1 MHLFIRNNDNVKV
14 DFYATII
21 VFAMLIVV
29 VANHFAL
36 SLLIGLNS
44 NICDK
49 TKWPC
54 KHMMMHWSCSWKKKI
69 AVSQQR
75 MNECVA
81 SCEGV
86 GMMNRKVVRMSFLSH
101 YNYIVLFIT
110 FQLHICVR
118 EMASKIEKKT
128 TLYFTITKMATLCSK
143 TVKT

>member
-1 MHLFIRNNDNVKV
+1 MLKV

-21 VFAMLIVV
+21 VFAMLIVL

-36 SLLIGLNS
+36 LLLIGLNS
-44 NICDK
+44 NISDK

-69 AVSQQR
+69 AVSRLR
-75 MNECVA
+75 MNEYVA
-81 SCEGV
+81 TFKGV
-86 GMMNRKVVRMSFLSH
+86 GMMNRKIVGMSLLSH

-128 TLYFTITKMATLCSK
+128 TLCFIITKMATLSFKNC
-143 TVKT
+143 

>member
-1 MHLFIRNNDNVKV
+1 MQLLLFFAMV
-14 DFYATII
+14 I
-21 VFAMLIVV
+21 VF

-69 AVSQQR
+69 AVSRQR

-81 SCEGV
+81 SFKGV

-128 TLYFTITKMATLCSK
+128 TLCFIITKMATLSFKNC
-143 TVKT
+143 